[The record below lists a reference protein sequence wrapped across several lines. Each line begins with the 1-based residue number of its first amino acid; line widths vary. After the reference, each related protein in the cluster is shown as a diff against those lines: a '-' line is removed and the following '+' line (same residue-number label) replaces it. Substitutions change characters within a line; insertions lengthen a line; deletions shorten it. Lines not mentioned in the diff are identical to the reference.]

1 MKRFYL
7 LGLLALASLAS
18 CSKAEMA
25 EDENAWI
32 EDDTKPVPVLFST
45 SGSISAQ
52 TKGIVSGSVM
62 NGLDVGIIGVA
73 EKTGDGLE
81 TVDWSQG
88 DAYTTLIN
96 NKHVATG
103 VDGSIVFSPKIYYP
117 FGSKYA
123 YSFYSYY
130 PYSNSESDPASLENG
145 SYSIT
150 YSLGDTDILWAKA
163 EAEEFM
169 TESGNMTGF
178 NARYCRA
185 VRKAGQENQYFP
197 KLQYK
202 HLLTALAFKVVSND
216 EDIASYDIKVTGLE
230 LKDTYTHASLCV
242 CTTGDAAS
250 AGTLVPSGNGLIG
263 RTDLDVKPSTSP
275 SELCTI
281 LAYPSTSYTAVIT
294 LTFKHDEVAETHV
307 LELPINGSSSYN
319 AGYIYYFTV
328 TVNKPEEATI
338 IQTSLEEWVDGDPE
352 GAEI

>member
-96 NKHVATG
+96 NKHVVTG

-130 PYSNSESDPASLENG
+130 PYSNSERDPASLENG

-163 EAEEFM
+163 EAAEYN
-169 TESGNMTGF
+169 GLTGF

-185 VRKAGQENQYFP
+185 VRKAEEEGAYFP

-202 HLLTALAFKVVSND
+202 HLLTALTFKVKSD
-216 EDIASYDIKVTGLE
+216 DAEITDYDIKVTGME
-230 LKDTYTHASLCV
+230 LKDTYTNARLCV
-242 CTTGDAAS
+242 CKSGDAAS
-250 AGTLVPSGNGLIG
+250 AGTLVPSGNGKIG
-263 RTDLDVKPSTSP
+263 FTDLSVQPTTSP

-281 LAYPSTSYTAVIT
+281 LAYPSLSYTAVIT
-294 LTFKHDEVAETHV
+294 LKFTHDEVAETHV
-307 LELPINGSSSYN
+307 LELPINGSSSYE
-319 AGYIYYFTV
+319 AGFRYYFTV
-328 TVNKPEEATI
+328 TVNKPEDVTI
-338 IQTSLEEWVDGDPE
+338 IQTSLEEWHDGTPE

>member
-25 EDENAWI
+25 EEENAWI

-52 TKGIVSGSVM
+52 TKGIVTGNVM

-81 TVDWSQG
+81 TVDWNQG
-88 DAYTTLIN
+88 DVWTTLIG
-96 NKHVATG
+96 NKHVTTG

-117 FGSKYA
+117 FGSRYA
-123 YSFYSYY
+123 YTFYSYY
-130 PYSNSESDPASLENG
+130 PYSNSESQPASLENG

-163 EAEEFM
+163 EAAEYN
-169 TESGNMTGF
+169 GLTGF

-185 VRKAGQENQYFP
+185 VGKAGEESAYFP

-216 EDIASYDIKVTGLE
+216 AEITDYDIKVTGME
-230 LKDTYTHASLCV
+230 LKDTYTNASLCV
-242 CTTGDAAS
+242 CKAGDEAS
-250 AGTLVPSGNGLIG
+250 AGTLVPGDNGRIG
-263 RTDLDVKPSTSP
+263 FTDLSVQPTTSTSD
-275 SELCTI
+275 LCTI

-294 LTFKHDEVAETHV
+294 LTFTHDENTDTHV
-307 LELPINGSSSYN
+307 LELPINGSSSYE
-319 AGYIYYFTV
+319 AGYRYYFTV
-328 TVNKPEEATI
+328 TVNKPEEVTI
-338 IQTSLEEWVDGDPE
+338 IQTSLEEWQDGTPEE